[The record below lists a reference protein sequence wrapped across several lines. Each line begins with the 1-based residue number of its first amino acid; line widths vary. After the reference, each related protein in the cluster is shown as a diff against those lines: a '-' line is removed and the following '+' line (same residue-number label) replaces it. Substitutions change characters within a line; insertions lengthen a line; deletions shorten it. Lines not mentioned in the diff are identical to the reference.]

1 MTAFVNFNQ
10 ELKRLK
16 DFYQATIFA
25 YNQTD
30 YFLMLKK
37 KHVEDF
43 TNLEISIE
51 KQPTYYRHRKPSVI
65 GINEKNLSE
74 IVFIRVISGLEVY
87 MKDSILEIFRKNKLP
102 FKNLKKDLKFDY
114 NELLSFKSTADMV
127 NKLIKTEL
135 REVKNGGISELV
147 RYYNNTFGL
156 EIDINSPEY
165 KKLIKYHDQRHILVH
180 RLGKT
185 DEVYRKKYGSN
196 IYNIS
201 IDEDYLMTCIDDFNA
216 FGNEIEELLNLKFKD
231 EYYKIQQSKKPE
243 KQIRFSVEILKG
255 KPDIFNFNYEFWVDE
270 QPVMFG
276 NILRDRED
284 IDAKKFIISI
294 AGKNREI
301 ENYKEIVDGFAS
313 RKKIKVEYLLK
324 KKKQL
329 PPLSKETLNNIKEH
343 LPTIPWETKIIEEIA
358 LKLSLSKRDVVR
370 GLIYFNKPAFE
381 EMQKKIE
388 N

>member
-1 MTAFVNFNQ
+1 MTAFANFNQ
-10 ELKRLK
+10 ELKRLRE
-16 DFYQATIFA
+16 FYQATIYA

-30 YFLMLKK
+30 YFLMLKR
-37 KHVEDF
+37 KHTENLM
-43 TNLEISIE
+43 NLEIKIE
-51 KQPTYYRHRKPSVI
+51 QQPNFYRIKKPSATSA
-65 GINEKNLSE
+65 NEKNLSE

-114 NELLSFKSTADMV
+114 NELLSFKSTADIV

-135 REVKNGGISELV
+135 REVKNGGISELI

-156 EIDINSPEY
+156 EISIDSPEF
-165 KKLIKYHDQRHILVH
+165 KKLLKYHDQRHILVH

-196 IYNIS
+196 IFTIS
-201 IDEDYLMTCIDDFNA
+201 IDEDYLMTCIDDFNT
-216 FGNEIEELLNLKFKD
+216 FGNKIEELLDLKFKD
-231 EYYKIQQSKKPE
+231 EYYRIQQSKKPE

-255 KPDIFNFNYEFWVDE
+255 KPEIFNFNYEFWIDE

-284 IDAKKFIISI
+284 IDTKKFIISI

-301 ENYKEIVDGFAS
+301 EN
-313 RKKIKVEYLLK
+313 
-324 KKKQL
+324 
-329 PPLSKETLNNIKEH
+329 
-343 LPTIPWETKIIEEIA
+343 
-358 LKLSLSKRDVVR
+358 
-370 GLIYFNKPAFE
+370 
-381 EMQKKIE
+381 
-388 N
+388 

>member
-51 KQPTYYRHRKPSVI
+51 KQPTYYRHRKPSLI

-201 IDEDYLMTCIDDFNA
+201 IDEDYLMTCIDDFNT

>member
-1 MTAFVNFNQ
+1 MTAFANFNQ
-10 ELKRLK
+10 ELKRLRE
-16 DFYQATIFA
+16 FYQATVYA

-30 YFLMLKK
+30 YFLMLKR
-37 KHVEDF
+37 KHSEDL
-43 TNLEISIE
+43 TNLEVKID
-51 KQPTYYRHRKPSVI
+51 KQPNYYRIKKRSALSA
-65 GINEKNLSE
+65 NEKSLNE

-114 NELLSFKSTADMV
+114 NELLSFKSTADII

-135 REVKNGGISELV
+135 REVKNGGITELV
-147 RYYNNTFGL
+147 RYYNNTFSL
-156 EIDINSPEY
+156 EVNIDSPEF
-165 KKLIKYHDQRHILVH
+165 KKLLKYHDQRHILVH

-185 DEVYRKKYGSN
+185 DEVYRKKYGTD
-196 IYNIS
+196 IFTIS

-216 FGNEIEELLNLKFKD
+216 FGNEIEKLLNLKFKD
-231 EYYKIQQSKKPE
+231 EYYRIQQSKKPE

-255 KPDIFNFNYEFWVDE
+255 KPEIFNFNYEFWIDE

-284 IDAKKFIISI
+284 IDTKKFIISI

-301 ENYKEIVDGFAS
+301 ENYIKILDSFTS
-313 RKKIKVEYLLK
+313 KNKIKVEYILK

-329 PPLSKETLNNIKEH
+329 PLLSKETLIKIKEH
-343 LPTIPWETKIIEEIA
+343 LPPIPWEIKMINEIS
-358 LKLSLSKRDVVR
+358 LKLNLSKKDVIR
-370 GLIYFNKPAFE
+370 GLIYFNRSAFE
-381 EMQKKIE
+381 EMQKK
-388 N
+388 

>member
-1 MTAFVNFNQ
+1 MTAFANFNQ
-10 ELKRLK
+10 ELKRLRE
-16 DFYQATIFA
+16 FYLATIYA

-30 YFLMLKK
+30 YFLTLKRKHSEDLMNLDIKIEQQPNFYRKK
-37 KHVEDF
+37 KS
-43 TNLEISIE
+43 NLTS
-51 KQPTYYRHRKPSVI
+51 T
-65 GINEKNLSE
+65 NEKNLSE
-74 IVFIRVISGLEVY
+74 IVFIRVISALEVY

-114 NELLSFKSTADMV
+114 NELLSFKSTADII

-135 REVKNGGISELV
+135 KEVKNGGISELV
-147 RYYNNTFGL
+147 RYYNNTF
-156 EIDINSPEY
+156 DININITSPEF
-165 KKLIKYHDQRHILVH
+165 KKLLKYHDQRHILVH

-185 DEVYRKKYGSN
+185 DDIYRKKYESN
-196 IYNIS
+196 DLSLS
-201 IDEDYLMTCIDDFNA
+201 IDEDYLMNCINEFNT
-216 FGNEIEELLNLKFKD
+216 FGNQIEELLNVKFKD

-255 KPDIFNFNYEFWVDE
+255 KPEIFNFNYEFWIDE

-284 IDAKKFIISI
+284 IDTKKFIISV

-301 ENYKEIVDGFAS
+301 ENYIEIVDNFAS
-313 RKKIKVEYLLK
+313 KNKIKVEYLIK

-329 PPLSKETLNNIKEH
+329 PLLSKEILFKIKEQ
-343 LPTIPWETKIIEEIA
+343 LPPIPWGIDIIDKISNE
-358 LKLSLSKRDVVR
+358 LGFSKRDVVR
-370 GLIYFNKPAFE
+370 GLIYFNKHEFE
-381 EMQKKIE
+381 DMKKKKL

>member
-1 MTAFVNFNQ
+1 MTAFANFNQ
-10 ELKRLK
+10 ELKRLRE
-16 DFYQATIFA
+16 FYQATVYA

-30 YFLMLKK
+30 YFLMLKR
-37 KHVEDF
+37 KHTENLM
-43 TNLEISIE
+43 NLEIKIE
-51 KQPTYYRHRKPSVI
+51 QQPNFYRIKKPSVI
-65 GINEKNLSE
+65 SANEKNLSE

-114 NELLSFKSTADMV
+114 NELLSFKSTADIV

-147 RYYNNTFGL
+147 KYYNNTFGL
-156 EIDINSPEY
+156 EINIDSPEF
-165 KKLIKYHDQRHILVH
+165 KKLLKYHDQRHILVH

-185 DEVYRKKYGSN
+185 DEIYRKKYGSN
-196 IYNIS
+196 IFTIS
-201 IDEDYLMTCIDDFNA
+201 IDEDYLMTCIDDFNS
-216 FGNEIEELLNLKFKD
+216 FGNEIEKLLNLKFKD
-231 EYYKIQQSKKPE
+231 EYYRIQQSKKPE

-255 KPDIFNFNYEFWVDE
+255 KPEIFNFNYEFWVDE

-284 IDAKKFIISI
+284 IDTKKFIISI

-301 ENYKEIVDGFAS
+301 ENYIKIVDSFAS
-313 RKKIKVEYLLK
+313 KNKIKVEYLLK

-329 PPLSKETLNNIKEH
+329 PPLSKETLIKIKEL
-343 LPTIPWETKIIEEIA
+343 LPPIPWEIKVIDEIS
-358 LKLSLSKRDVVR
+358 LELNLSKRDVIR
-370 GLIYFNKPAFE
+370 GLIYFNKSAFE
-381 EMQKKIE
+381 EMQKK
-388 N
+388 

>member
-10 ELKRLK
+10 ELKRLRE
-16 DFYQATIFA
+16 FYQATIYA

-30 YFLMLKK
+30 YFLRLKR
-37 KHVEDF
+37 KHTEDL
-43 TNLEISIE
+43 TNLEIKIE
-51 KQPTYYRHRKPSVI
+51 KQPNFYRLKKPSAVSA
-65 GINEKNLSE
+65 NEKNLSE

-114 NELLSFKSTADMV
+114 NELLSFKSTADIV

-156 EIDINSPEY
+156 EINIGSPEF
-165 KKLIKYHDQRHILVH
+165 KKLLKYHDQRHILVH

-185 DEVYRKKYGSN
+185 DEVYRKKYGYN
-196 IYNIS
+196 IFTIS

-216 FGNEIEELLNLKFKD
+216 FVNQIEELLELKFKD
-231 EYYKIQQSKKPE
+231 EYYRLEQSKKPE

-255 KPDIFNFNYEFWVDE
+255 KPEIFNFNYEFWIDE

-284 IDAKKFIISI
+284 IDTKKFIISI

-301 ENYKEIVDGFAS
+301 ENYIKIVDSFAS
-313 RKKIKVEYLLK
+313 KNKIKVEYLLK

-329 PPLSKETLNNIKEH
+329 PPLSRETLIKIKEY
-343 LPTIPWETKIIEEIA
+343 LPPIPWEIKVIDEIS
-358 LKLSLSKRDVVR
+358 LVLSLSKRDVIR

-381 EMQKKIE
+381 EMQKK
-388 N
+388 

>member
-1 MTAFVNFNQ
+1 MTAFANFNQ
-10 ELKRLK
+10 ELKRLRE
-16 DFYQATIFA
+16 FYQATIYA

-37 KHVEDF
+37 KNTENLM
-43 TNLEISIE
+43 NLEIKTE
-51 KQPTYYRHRKPSVI
+51 QQPNFYRIKKPSAI
-65 GINEKNLSE
+65 SSNEKNLSE

-114 NELLSFKSTADMV
+114 NELLSFKSTADIV
-127 NKLIKTEL
+127 NKLIRTEL

-156 EIDINSPEY
+156 EINIDSPEF
-165 KKLIKYHDQRHILVH
+165 KKLLKYHDQRHILVH

-196 IYNIS
+196 IFTIS
-201 IDEDYLMTCIDDFNA
+201 IDEDYLMTCINDFNA
-216 FGNEIEELLNLKFKD
+216 FGNEVEELIDLKFKD
-231 EYYKIQQSKKPE
+231 EYYRIQQSKKPE

-255 KPDIFNFNYEFWVDE
+255 KPEIFNFNYEFWIDE

-284 IDAKKFIISI
+284 IDTKKFIISI

-301 ENYKEIVDGFAS
+301 ENYIKIVDSFAS
-313 RKKIKVEYLLK
+313 RNKIKVEYLLK

-329 PPLSKETLNNIKEH
+329 PPLSRETLIKIKEH
-343 LPTIPWETKIIEEIA
+343 LPPMPWEIKVIDEISLA
-358 LKLSLSKRDVVR
+358 LNLSKRDVIR

-381 EMQKKIE
+381 EMQKK
-388 N
+388 

>member
-1 MTAFVNFNQ
+1 MTAFANFNQ
-10 ELKRLK
+10 ELKRLRE
-16 DFYQATIFA
+16 FYQATIYA

-30 YFLMLKK
+30 YFLMLKR
-37 KHVEDF
+37 KHTDDL
-43 TNLEISIE
+43 TNLEIKIE
-51 KQPTYYRHRKPSVI
+51 KQPNYYRIKKQSVI
-65 GINEKNLSE
+65 SANEKNLSE

-114 NELLSFKSTADMV
+114 NELLSFKSTADIV

-156 EIDINSPEY
+156 EINIDSPEF
-165 KKLIKYHDQRHILVH
+165 KKLLKYHDQRHILVH

-196 IYNIS
+196 IFSIS

-216 FGNEIEELLNLKFKD
+216 FGNEIEELLELKFKD
-231 EYYKIQQSKKPE
+231 EYYRIQQSKKPE

-255 KPDIFNFNYEFWVDE
+255 KPEIFNFNYEFWIDE

-284 IDAKKFIISI
+284 IDTKKFIISI

-301 ENYKEIVDGFAS
+301 ENYIKIVDSFAS
-313 RKKIKVEYLLK
+313 KNKIKVEYLLK

-329 PPLSKETLNNIKEH
+329 PPLSRETLAKIKEH
-343 LPTIPWETKIIEEIA
+343 LPQIPWEIKVIDEIS
-358 LKLSLSKRDVVR
+358 LKLNLSKRDVIR

-381 EMQKKIE
+381 EMQKK
-388 N
+388 

>member
-1 MTAFVNFNQ
+1 MTAFANFNQ
-10 ELKRLK
+10 ELKRLRE
-16 DFYQATIFA
+16 FYQATIYA

-37 KHVEDF
+37 KHTENLM
-43 TNLEISIE
+43 NLEIKTE
-51 KQPTYYRHRKPSVI
+51 QQPNFYRIKKPSAI
-65 GINEKNLSE
+65 SSNEKNLSE

-114 NELLSFKSTADMV
+114 NELLSFKSTADIV
-127 NKLIKTEL
+127 NKLIRTEL

-156 EIDINSPEY
+156 EINIDSPEF
-165 KKLIKYHDQRHILVH
+165 KKLLKYHDQRHILVH

-196 IYNIS
+196 IFTIS
-201 IDEDYLMTCIDDFNA
+201 IDEDYLMTCINDFNA
-216 FGNEIEELLNLKFKD
+216 FGNEVEELIDLKFKD
-231 EYYKIQQSKKPE
+231 EYYRIQQSKKPE

-255 KPDIFNFNYEFWVDE
+255 KPEIFNFNYEFWIDE

-284 IDAKKFIISI
+284 IDTKKFIISI

-301 ENYKEIVDGFAS
+301 ENYIKIVDSFAS
-313 RKKIKVEYLLK
+313 RNKIKVEYLLK

-329 PPLSKETLNNIKEH
+329 PPLSRETLIKIKEH
-343 LPTIPWETKIIEEIA
+343 LPPMPWEIKVIDEISLA
-358 LKLSLSKRDVVR
+358 LNLSKRDVIR

-381 EMQKKIE
+381 EMQKK
-388 N
+388 

>member
-1 MTAFVNFNQ
+1 MTAFANFNQ
-10 ELKRLK
+10 ELKRLRE
-16 DFYQATIFA
+16 FYQATIYA

-30 YFLMLKK
+30 YFLMLKR
-37 KHVEDF
+37 KHTEDL
-43 TNLEISIE
+43 TNLEIKIE
-51 KQPTYYRHRKPSVI
+51 KQPNFYRIKKPTAISA
-65 GINEKNLSE
+65 NAKNLSE

-114 NELLSFKSTADMV
+114 NELLSFKSTADIV

-135 REVKNGGISELV
+135 REVKNGGITELV

-156 EIDINSPEY
+156 DINIDSPEF
-165 KKLIKYHDQRHILVH
+165 KKLLKYHDQRHILVH

-185 DEVYRKKYGSN
+185 DEVYRKKYGYN
-196 IYNIS
+196 IFTIS
-201 IDEDYLMTCIDDFNA
+201 IDEDYLMTCIDDFNV
-216 FGNEIEELLNLKFKD
+216 FGNQIEELLELKFKD
-231 EYYKIQQSKKPE
+231 EYYRIQQSKKPE

-255 KPDIFNFNYEFWVDE
+255 KPEIFNFNYEFWIDE

-284 IDAKKFIISI
+284 IDTKKFIISI

-301 ENYKEIVDGFAS
+301 ENYIKIVNSFAS
-313 RKKIKVEYLLK
+313 KNKIKVEYLLK

-329 PPLSKETLNNIKEH
+329 PPLSRETLTKIKEQ
-343 LPTIPWETKIIEEIA
+343 LPPIPWEIKVIDEIS
-358 LKLSLSKRDVVR
+358 LELNLSKRDVIR

-381 EMQKKIE
+381 EMQKK
-388 N
+388 